1 MPLMAALPKSAAVA
15 LLRRQLPRGLRFPP
29 GFPQRCVYAGIVR
42 WARRWNLNT
51 PWILE
56 QAWRTLS
63 FWATNPKL
71 LFGTPVRSTDPMDHV
86 CCGASCSGQKAG
98 AVLGARDQHGFQARK
113 LGDSDQC
120 GFYAR
125 RSYQPRGAATFTKG
139 LRAVRVV
146 RSAPCVPSAH
156 ATQGTR
162 RRGGGHESS
171 RQRRYGT
178 RRSESCSQ
186 EARSPRPAPRPTQEK
201 ALARSPHR
209 SRWP

>member
-63 FWATNPKL
+63 FWATNPTL
-71 LFGTPVRSTDPMDHV
+71 PLGTPVRSTDPMDHV
-86 CCGASCSGQKAG
+86 VAHRVPVRGQVPYWAPVINTG
-98 AVLGARDQHGFQARK
+98 SRPRK
-113 LGDSDQC
+113 LGDSDQH
-120 GFYAR
+120 GFEAR
-125 RSYQPRGAATFTKG
+125 TPYRPPGTATTG

-162 RRGGGHESS
+162 RRGGGHESK
-171 RQRRYGT
+171 RQRRYRT
-178 RRSESCSQ
+178 RRGESSRPD
-186 EARSPRPAPRPTQEK
+186 ARSPRPAPRPTQEK